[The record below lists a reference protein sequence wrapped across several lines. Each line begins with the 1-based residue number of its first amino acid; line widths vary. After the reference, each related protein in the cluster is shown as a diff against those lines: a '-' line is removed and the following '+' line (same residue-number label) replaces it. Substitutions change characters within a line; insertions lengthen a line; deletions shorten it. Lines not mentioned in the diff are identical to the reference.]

1 MHLVGALLESR
12 ISVIDIYETCAR
24 AAESLLDSFKMHR
37 SIPPSS
43 SLPVHVCTP
52 VHVFLTLAQIFK
64 IIIIDAFEK
73 IKIINKNLLRFR
85 PYFERRIIFEN
96 IYNRIWNYYI
106 YSFRFILITIFYAY
120 LLSIYFSCIGM

>member
-52 VHVFLTLAQIFK
+52 VHVFLTLVQIFK
-64 IIIIDAFEK
+64 IIIIDEK
-73 IKIINKNLLRFR
+73 IKVNKNLSR
-85 PYFERRIIFEN
+85 YSYDSISKAIIFEN
-96 IYNRIWNYYI
+96 IYRI
-106 YSFRFILITIFYAY
+106 
-120 LLSIYFSCIGM
+120 

>member
-106 YSFRFILITIFYAY
+106 YSFWFILITIFYAY

>member
-85 PYFERRIIFEN
+85 PYFESRIIFEN

>member
-85 PYFERRIIFEN
+85 PYFESRIIFEN

-106 YSFRFILITIFYAY
+106 YSFWFILITIFYAY

>member
-52 VHVFLTLAQIFK
+52 MHVFLTLAQIFK

-106 YSFRFILITIFYAY
+106 YSFWFILITIFYAY

>member
-24 AAESLLDSFKMHR
+24 TAESLLDSFKMHR

-73 IKIINKNLLRFR
+73 IKIINKNLFR
-85 PYFERRIIFEN
+85 RHFKIIFEK
-96 IYNRIWNYYI
+96 YI
-106 YSFRFILITIFYAY
+106 IEFEIITFILFD
-120 LLSIYFSCIGM
+120 SF

>member
-52 VHVFLTLAQIFK
+52 VHVFLTFAQIFK

-73 IKIINKNLLRFR
+73 IKIINKNLFR
-85 PYFERRIIFEN
+85 RHFKIIFEK
-96 IYNRIWNYYI
+96 YI
-106 YSFRFILITIFYAY
+106 IEFEIITFILFD
-120 LLSIYFSCIGM
+120 SF

>member
-85 PYFERRIIFEN
+85 PYFESRIIFEN

-106 YSFRFILITIFYAY
+106 YSFRFILITIFYAH